1 MHSRKAPPPPPL
13 LQPQNTTTTGL
24 VLAWPT
30 ATSAIGLPG
39 LAGSWADIHAMIQ
52 PNANDLDVSRLALR
66 SCFARGSAGLAT
78 ADTATV
84 AAAHLLLPCSVL
96 LSARGGT
103 YDYAVMPRLQ
113 LTPC

>member
-1 MHSRKAPPPPPL
+1 MHSRKAPPPPL

-24 VLAWPT
+24 VLAWPA

-39 LAGSWADIHAMIQ
+39 LAGSWANVHAMIQ
-52 PNANDLDVSRLALR
+52 PNANDLDMSRLALR

-78 ADTATV
+78 ADTL
-84 AAAHLLLPCSVL
+84 LLLPGSVL
-96 LSARGGT
+96 LSAPGGT